1 MTHTINIPDVP
12 IPTGARPDIWQDDAP
27 MPYRV
32 LLGEVRGV
40 DGIDIDRVSVQPTA
54 VQFSDGRV
62 DDGSVHEPPHVYLG
76 DDGLSSSQARELA
89 SLLVEAADQADRWAQ
104 LRTQH
109 GWTG

>member
-1 MTHTINIPDVP
+1 MTTTTNIHDVP
-12 IPTGARPDIWQDDAP
+12 IPAGAAKTDEWQDDSP
-27 MPYRV
+27 LPYR
-32 LLGEVRGV
+32 LLFGELRGV
-40 DGIDIDRVSVQPTA
+40 DGLHLDRVSVQPTA

-104 LRTQH
+104 L
-109 GWTG
+109 